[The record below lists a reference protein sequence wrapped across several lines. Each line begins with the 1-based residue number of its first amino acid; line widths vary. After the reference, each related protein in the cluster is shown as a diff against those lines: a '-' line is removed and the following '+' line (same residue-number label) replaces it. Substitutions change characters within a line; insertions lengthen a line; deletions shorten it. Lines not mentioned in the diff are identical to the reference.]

1 MRDGRT
7 GRFASGFEKG
17 SAGSYPATT
26 SSISRA
32 SGTPFA
38 KTVMQSRVRHAG
50 TSPAVLQRPLLGLK
64 PSRWL
69 KEAGTRPEPAVSRS
83 EEHTSELQSLMRTS
97 YAAFSL
103 TKKIDNKHREPHEHE
118 TNTTTQ
124 KDERHTY

>member
-69 KEAGTRPEPAVSRS
+69 KAAGTRPEAAVSVPS
-83 EEHTSELQSLMRTS
+83 AKGTSHAET
-97 YAAFSL
+97 AIA
-103 TKKIDNKHREPHEHE
+103 EPEIE
-118 TNTTTQ
+118 PPSRKGNGM
-124 KDERHTY
+124 KPRH

>member
-69 KEAGTRPEPAVSRS
+69 KAAGTRPEPAVSVPS
-83 EEHTSELQSLMRTS
+83 ATGTSP
-97 YAAFSL
+97 AANA
-103 TKKIDNKHREPHEHE
+103 IAEPALEPPPR
-118 TNTTTQ
+118 
-124 KDERHTY
+124 KDRLKALRGRPYGRRGPPRPGGE